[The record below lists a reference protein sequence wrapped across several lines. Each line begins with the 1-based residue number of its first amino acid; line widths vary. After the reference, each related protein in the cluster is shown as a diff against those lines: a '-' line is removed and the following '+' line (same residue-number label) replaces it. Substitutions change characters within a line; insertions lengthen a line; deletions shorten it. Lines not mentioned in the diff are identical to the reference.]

1 MIKFIRNNNILSTM
15 IFTLFFA
22 GNAIAMERFDTNK
35 KINFAYQINYNN
47 FNQNNNFL
55 SNSKLDISST
65 NELFQKDKFGKIVSF
80 NEEKIKNEKIL
91 DFVGMFTSRYDSRR
105 KLRFK
110 VRLDNDYNLQ
120 SALISYKF
128 QY

>member
-1 MIKFIRNNNILSTM
+1 M

-22 GNAIAMERFDTNK
+22 GNAIAMDEFETNK
-35 KINFAYQINYNN
+35 KINFSYQINYNN
-47 FNQNNNFL
+47 FSQNNNFL
-55 SNSKLDISST
+55 SDPKLDISST
-65 NELFQKDKFGKIVSF
+65 SELFQKDKFGKIVSF

-91 DFVGMFTSRYDSRR
+91 DFVGMFTSRYDSRK

-110 VRLDNDYNLQ
+110 LRLDNDYKLQ